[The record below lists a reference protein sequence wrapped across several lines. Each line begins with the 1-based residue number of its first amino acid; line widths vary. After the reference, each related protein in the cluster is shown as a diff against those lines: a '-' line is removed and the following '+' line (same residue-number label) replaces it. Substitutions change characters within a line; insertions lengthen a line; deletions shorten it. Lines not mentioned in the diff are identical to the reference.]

1 MDADPGYNSQADDQ
15 VDADMEQAQLRLEQL
30 RKEKEEVENS
40 RRRLEEC
47 HMRKAR
53 FMDQQN
59 ELGDRMVNAADLIG
73 REVESLRQESNELEQ
88 IHMALTRSLKM
99 LSTVRPDEWPIENT
113 DNLISQGQQVIDRCE
128 EEFADAVQQCARMQ
142 HTKVL
147 TGVRRS
153 SKVRISSREF
163 MTQFLQG
170 LSFHL
175 PLLLIALIILFSS
188 GFQPFRI
195 MIKRKTKRRSSEL
208 AELDRASRE
217 IESRIQE
224 LEASLKRPSQQT
236 RMRLDR
242 NTMPPPDRVREG
254 NQNRA
259 LRAVVARD
267 GRATNMRRELREN
280 FMLLGL
286 LICAIAVSFCWIV
299 RLLEQQ

>member
-15 VDADMEQAQLRLEQL
+15 VDADLEQAQLRLEQL

-147 TGVRRS
+147 TGVLRS

-175 PLLLIALIILFSS
+175 PLLLIALIILFFIWIFSPS
-188 GFQPFRI
+188 
-195 MIKRKTKRRSSEL
+195 
-208 AELDRASRE
+208 AS
-217 IESRIQE
+217 
-224 LEASLKRPSQQT
+224 
-236 RMRLDR
+236 
-242 NTMPPPDRVREG
+242 
-254 NQNRA
+254 
-259 LRAVVARD
+259 
-267 GRATNMRRELREN
+267 
-280 FMLLGL
+280 
-286 LICAIAVSFCWIV
+286 
-299 RLLEQQ
+299 

>member
-113 DNLISQGQQVIDRCE
+113 DNLISQSLTAARRNSRMPSSSARACSIPKCSPGY
-128 EEFADAVQQCARMQ
+128 AAPAKCASAP
-142 HTKVL
+142 VN
-147 TGVRRS
+147 S
-153 SKVRISSREF
+153 
-163 MTQFLQG
+163 
-170 LSFHL
+170 
-175 PLLLIALIILFSS
+175 
-188 GFQPFRI
+188 
-195 MIKRKTKRRSSEL
+195 
-208 AELDRASRE
+208 
-217 IESRIQE
+217 
-224 LEASLKRPSQQT
+224 
-236 RMRLDR
+236 
-242 NTMPPPDRVREG
+242 
-254 NQNRA
+254 
-259 LRAVVARD
+259 
-267 GRATNMRRELREN
+267 
-280 FMLLGL
+280 
-286 LICAIAVSFCWIV
+286 
-299 RLLEQQ
+299 

>member
-1 MDADPGYNSQADDQ
+1 MDADPGYHPQEDDQ

-30 RKEKEEVENS
+30 RKEKEEVESS
-40 RRRLEEC
+40 RRRLEET
-47 HMRKAR
+47 HLRKAR

-73 REVESLRQESNELEQ
+73 REVESLRLESNELEQ

-113 DNLISQGQQVIDRCE
+113 DNLINQGQQVIDRCE

-175 PLLLIALIILFSS
+175 PLLLIALIILFFIWIFSPS
-188 GFQPFRI
+188 
-195 MIKRKTKRRSSEL
+195 
-208 AELDRASRE
+208 AS
-217 IESRIQE
+217 
-224 LEASLKRPSQQT
+224 
-236 RMRLDR
+236 
-242 NTMPPPDRVREG
+242 
-254 NQNRA
+254 
-259 LRAVVARD
+259 
-267 GRATNMRRELREN
+267 
-280 FMLLGL
+280 
-286 LICAIAVSFCWIV
+286 
-299 RLLEQQ
+299 

>member
-113 DNLISQGQQVIDRCE
+113 DNLISQGPRIHDPVPPGP
-128 EEFADAVQQCARMQ
+128 F
-142 HTKVL
+142 L
-147 TGVRRS
+147 PS
-153 SKVRISSREF
+153 SPAPDCPHHP
-163 MTQFLQG
+163 L
-170 LSFHL
+170 FHL
-175 PLLLIALIILFSS
+175 D
-188 GFQPFRI
+188 FQPFRI

-286 LICAIAVSFCWIV
+286 LICAIAASFCWIV

>member
-1 MDADPGYNSQADDQ
+1 MSCVFCDIIAGKAPAVRVYEDANGGWVPTRSIWNQHAYSITNINDDLSVPRNPEPSWKSHNTFRLNRRMDADPGYNSQADDQ

-175 PLLLIALIILFSS
+175 PLLLIALIILFFIWIFSPS
-188 GFQPFRI
+188 
-195 MIKRKTKRRSSEL
+195 
-208 AELDRASRE
+208 AS
-217 IESRIQE
+217 
-224 LEASLKRPSQQT
+224 
-236 RMRLDR
+236 
-242 NTMPPPDRVREG
+242 
-254 NQNRA
+254 
-259 LRAVVARD
+259 
-267 GRATNMRRELREN
+267 
-280 FMLLGL
+280 
-286 LICAIAVSFCWIV
+286 
-299 RLLEQQ
+299 

>member
-1 MDADPGYNSQADDQ
+1 
-15 VDADMEQAQLRLEQL
+15 
-30 RKEKEEVENS
+30 
-40 RRRLEEC
+40 
-47 HMRKAR
+47 MRKAR

-128 EEFADAVQQCARMQ
+128 EEEFADAVQQCARMQ

-175 PLLLIALIILFSS
+175 PLLLIALIILFFHLD
-188 GFQPFRI
+188 FQPFRI
-195 MIKRKTKRRSSEL
+195 MIKKKN
-208 AELDRASRE
+208 
-217 IESRIQE
+217 
-224 LEASLKRPSQQT
+224 QT
-236 RMRLDR
+236 PFLRTGRTGSCL
-242 NTMPPPDRVREG
+242 TG
-254 NQNRA
+254 N
-259 LRAVVARD
+259 
-267 GRATNMRRELREN
+267 
-280 FMLLGL
+280 
-286 LICAIAVSFCWIV
+286 
-299 RLLEQQ
+299 

>member
-163 MTQFLQG
+163 MTQFLY
-170 LSFHL
+170 
-175 PLLLIALIILFSS
+175 LIHI
-188 GFQPFRI
+188 
-195 MIKRKTKRRSSEL
+195 SEPT
-208 AELDRASRE
+208 
-217 IESRIQE
+217 
-224 LEASLKRPSQQT
+224 RP
-236 RMRLDR
+236 
-242 NTMPPPDRVREG
+242 
-254 NQNRA
+254 
-259 LRAVVARD
+259 
-267 GRATNMRRELREN
+267 
-280 FMLLGL
+280 
-286 LICAIAVSFCWIV
+286 
-299 RLLEQQ
+299 

>member
-73 REVESLRQESNELEQ
+73 REVESLRQESTELEQ
-88 IHMALTRSLKM
+88 IHMV
-99 LSTVRPDEWPIENT
+99 STVRPDEWPIENT

-170 LSFHL
+170 LSFHR
-175 PLLLIALIILFSS
+175 PLLLIALIILFFIWIFSPS
-188 GFQPFRI
+188 
-195 MIKRKTKRRSSEL
+195 
-208 AELDRASRE
+208 AS
-217 IESRIQE
+217 
-224 LEASLKRPSQQT
+224 
-236 RMRLDR
+236 
-242 NTMPPPDRVREG
+242 
-254 NQNRA
+254 
-259 LRAVVARD
+259 
-267 GRATNMRRELREN
+267 
-280 FMLLGL
+280 
-286 LICAIAVSFCWIV
+286 
-299 RLLEQQ
+299 

>member
-163 MTQFLQG
+163 MTQFIPSSPAPDCPHHPL
-170 LSFHL
+170 FHL
-175 PLLLIALIILFSS
+175 D
-188 GFQPFRI
+188 FQPFRI